1 MTTMMTMQAYP
12 AALERIKKWEA
23 HVRRE
28 VPGNFFV
35 VPSTFLALQV
45 QSVVLV
51 SAFVWSVQFDQFF
64 VFLSLLSVPPCPVIC
79 KTGGTRPSAL
89 WMESTS
95 LSWDSFTPKSIINRL
110 PSGRR
115 ISGYANF
122 FATAGKP
129 PKKTGHRK
137 RRRICKIQLT
147 AAKIKASRLLL
158 PFLLSVELYTY
169 FTCGF

>member
-1 MTTMMTMQAYP
+1 MQAYP

-28 VPGNFFV
+28 APGNFFV

-79 KTGGTRPSAL
+79 KTGGRATVPYGWSQRHFRGTVSRQKAL
-89 WMESTS
+89 
-95 LSWDSFTPKSIINRL
+95 
-110 PSGRR
+110 
-115 ISGYANF
+115 
-122 FATAGKP
+122 
-129 PKKTGHRK
+129 
-137 RRRICKIQLT
+137 
-147 AAKIKASRLLL
+147 
-158 PFLLSVELYTY
+158 
-169 FTCGF
+169 